1 MSGDKPTWEGFAVSV
16 LGSGHERSGQGC
28 QDASLFLQP
37 SADICFLI
45 VADGAG
51 SASLGQIGSNVAVD
65 ATRDL
70 LNCRFTY
77 WRPEGE
83 PAWEAL
89 LFNCF
94 KHARRRIETEA
105 EARQTRI
112 RELSTTLTVL
122 CLAPGCAATA
132 SVGDCG
138 AVVEIDDGELLL
150 IAPPEHGEY
159 ANETTFLAQDDWQ
172 EHFRFSFRR
181 GTHRAG
187 IAFSDGLEHV
197 ALCRHVPYEPFVTDT
212 LAFLS
217 RLTPE
222 ERLPKYQ
229 TFLEKVVRGRKSD
242 DDLSL
247 VAAWVSE
254 ELV

>member
-1 MSGDKPTWEGFAVSV
+1 MSGDKPTWDGLAVSI
-16 LGSGHERSGQGC
+16 LGSGHERSGQVC

-37 SADICFLI
+37 VADICFLI

-51 SASLGQIGSNVAVD
+51 SASLGQIGSRSSVD
-65 ATRDL
+65 AIHDL
-70 LNCRFTY
+70 LDLRFTH

-83 PAWEAL
+83 PAWEAIL
-89 LFNCF
+89 LNCF
-94 KHARRRIETEA
+94 QHARRCIETQA
-105 EARQTRI
+105 ETSQVPI

-122 CLAPGCAATA
+122 CLAPGCAAAA

-138 AVVEIDDGELLL
+138 AVVTTDGGELLL

-217 RLTPE
+217 SLTPE

-229 TFLEKVVRGRKSD
+229 AFLEEVVRGRKSD

-254 ELV
+254 EPV